1 MTALQLNRSCRCN
14 ILIASVAVIQFTYNQ
29 PSNLPIKCLQTLDI
43 FLLSSDK
50 VQADQCTRCFNS
62 FHMSNG

>member
-1 MTALQLNRSCRCN
+1 MTALQLNSSCRCN

-29 PSNLPIKCLQTLDI
+29 PSNLPIKCLETLDI

-50 VQADQCTRCFNS
+50 HKVHADQCTHDALIAFI
-62 FHMSNG
+62 